1 MNTALSNIHLS
12 DFPEKISITETSG
25 GKVQI
30 YMYGPKSYDNQLAV
44 ITHYLHNREF
54 AKGFSIELAQ
64 KYLKEYLEY
73 KFPKMEVTRNILCEP
88 LQAGLFN
95 DFFKYLSLIL
105 KIISLL
111 LLICLQ
117 GWEDSD

>member
-1 MNTALSNIHLS
+1 MNKILSNIHLS

-25 GKVQI
+25 GKVQV

-54 AKGFSIELAQ
+54 IKDLSVKQAH

-73 KFPKMEVTRNILCEP
+73 KFPKIEITEDILCDP
-88 LQAGLFN
+88 LQEGLFN
-95 DFFKYLSLIL
+95 DFGST
-105 KIISLL
+105 
-111 LLICLQ
+111 
-117 GWEDSD
+117 

>member
-1 MNTALSNIHLS
+1 MNTTLSNIHLS

-54 AKGFSIELAQ
+54 AKGFSIELVQ
-64 KYLKEYLEY
+64 KYLTQVSDLE
-73 KFPKMEVTRNILCEP
+73 
-88 LQAGLFN
+88 
-95 DFFKYLSLIL
+95 FKPFEHTL
-105 KIISLL
+105 
-111 LLICLQ
+111 
-117 GWEDSD
+117 